1 MDAQTIIDTK
11 EVGKTLVGRNNKPT

>member
-11 EVGKTLVGRNNKPT
+11 EVGKTLVGRNNKLT